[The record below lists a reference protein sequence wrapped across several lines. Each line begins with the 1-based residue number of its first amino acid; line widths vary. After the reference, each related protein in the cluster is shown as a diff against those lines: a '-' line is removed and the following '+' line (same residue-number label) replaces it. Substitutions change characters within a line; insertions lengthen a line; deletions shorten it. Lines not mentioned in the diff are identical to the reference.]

1 MILIAFTAVGSHE
14 TTHKGFI
21 PKINKKMNFM
31 IKVVLTS
38 V

>member
-1 MILIAFTAVGSHE
+1 MVLIAFTAVGSHE

-21 PKINKKMNFM
+21 LKISKKMNFM

-38 V
+38 E